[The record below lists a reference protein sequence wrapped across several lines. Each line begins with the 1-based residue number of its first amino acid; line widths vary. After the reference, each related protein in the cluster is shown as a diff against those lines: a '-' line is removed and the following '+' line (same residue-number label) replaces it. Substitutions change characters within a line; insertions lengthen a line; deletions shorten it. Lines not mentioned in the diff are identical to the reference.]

1 MTGMAER
8 GMGNRHEITRADIMD
23 MAAYGEIRRA
33 RREEISAIKKG
44 RRVEVG
50 PFATFYFENY
60 DTMWYQIHEMLHIEK
75 GGEAQIADELSAFNP
90 LIPDGGELVTTLMFE
105 IEDEDRRK
113 RELGRLG
120 GVEGSVSL
128 TVGGETIGAVAETD
142 VERSKPD
149 GRTSSVHFL
158 HFPFTPAQVA
168 GFKTE
173 GARVV
178 LAIGHEN
185 YAHMAVL
192 PEGVRAALA
201 ADFD

>member
-1 MTGMAER
+1 
-8 GMGNRHEITRADIMD
+8 MGNRHEITRADIMD
-23 MAAYGEIRRA
+23 MEAYGEIRRA
-33 RREEISAIKKG
+33 RRQEVSAIKKD

-50 PFATFYFENY
+50 PFAAFYFENY
-60 DTMWYQIHEMLHIEK
+60 DTMWYQIHEMLYIEK
-75 GGEAQIADELSAFNP
+75 GGEAQIADELSAYNP
-90 LIPDGGELVTTLMFE
+90 MIPDGGELVTTLMFE

-128 TVGGETIGAVAETD
+128 SVGDETIGAIAETD

-168 GFKTE
+168 SFRTE

-192 PEGVRAALA
+192 PEWVRAALA

>member
-1 MTGMAER
+1 
-8 GMGNRHEITRADIMD
+8 MGNRHEITRADIMD
-23 MAAYGEIRRA
+23 MEAYGEIRRA
-33 RREEISAIKKG
+33 RRQEVSAIKKD

-50 PFATFYFENY
+50 PFAAFYFENY
-60 DTMWYQIHEMLHIEK
+60 DTMWYQIHEMLYIEK
-75 GGEAQIADELSAFNP
+75 GGEAQIADELSAYNP
-90 LIPDGGELVTTLMFE
+90 MIPDGGELVTTLMFE

-128 TVGGETIGAVAETD
+128 SVGGETIGAIAETD

-168 GFKTE
+168 SFRTE

-192 PEGVRAALA
+192 PEWARAALA

>member
-1 MTGMAER
+1 MWK
-8 GMGNRHEITRADIMD
+8 RHEITRADIMD
-23 MAAYGEIRRA
+23 MEAYGEIRRA
-33 RREEISAIKKG
+33 RRQEVSAIKKD

-50 PFATFYFENY
+50 PFAAFYFENY
-60 DTMWYQIHEMLHIEK
+60 DTMWYQIHEMLYIEK
-75 GGEAQIADELSAFNP
+75 GGEAQIGDELSAYTP

-168 GFKTE
+168 SFKTE

-192 PEGVRAALA
+192 PERVRAALA

>member
-1 MTGMAER
+1 
-8 GMGNRHEITRADIMD
+8 MGNRHDIARADIMD
-23 MAAYGEIRRA
+23 METYGEIRRA
-33 RREEISAIKKG
+33 RRREVGAIKKT

-60 DTMWYQIHEMLHIEK
+60 DTMWYQIHEMLYIEK
-75 GGEAQIADELSAFNP
+75 GGEAQIADELGAYNP
-90 LIPDGGELVTTLMFE
+90 MIPNGGELVATLMFE
-105 IEDEDRRK
+105 IEDEDRRA

-128 TVGGETIGAVAETD
+128 SVGGETIGAIAERD
-142 VERSKPD
+142 VERTKPD

-168 GFKTE
+168 GFSTQR
-173 GARVV
+173 ARVV

-192 PEGVRAALA
+192 PESVRAALA

>member
-1 MTGMAER
+1 
-8 GMGNRHEITRADIMD
+8 MGNRHEITRADIMD
-23 MAAYGEIRRA
+23 MEAYGEIRRA
-33 RREEISAIKKG
+33 RREEISAIKG
-44 RRVEVG
+44 DRRVEVG
-50 PFATFYFENY
+50 PFAAFYFENY
-60 DTMWYQIHEMLHIEK
+60 DTMWYQIHEMLYIEK
-75 GGEAQIADELSAFNP
+75 GGEAQIGDELSAYNP

-128 TVGGETIGAVAETD
+128 TVGGETIGAVAEKD

-168 GFKTE
+168 SFKTE

-192 PEGVRAALA
+192 PEWVRAALA
-201 ADFD
+201 ADFN

>member
-1 MTGMAER
+1 MTGMEER

-23 MAAYGEIRRA
+23 MEAYGEIRRA
-33 RREEISAIKKG
+33 RRGEVSVIKQT

-60 DTMWYQIHEMLHIEK
+60 DTMWYQIHEMLYIEK
-75 GGEAQIADELSAFNP
+75 GGEAQIADELSAYNP
-90 LIPDGGELVTTLMFE
+90 MIPDGVELVTTLMFE

-128 TVGGETIGAVAETD
+128 SVGGETIGAIAETD

-168 GFKTE
+168 SFRTE

-192 PEGVRAALA
+192 PERVRAALA

>member
-1 MTGMAER
+1 
-8 GMGNRHEITRADIMD
+8 MGNRHEISRVDIMD
-23 MAAYGEIRRA
+23 MAAYGEIRPSRRA
-33 RREEISAIKKG
+33 EISAIKKV

-60 DTMWYQIHEMLHIEK
+60 DTMWYQIHEMLYIEK
-75 GGEAQIADELSAFNP
+75 GGEAQITDELGAYNP
-90 LIPDGGELVTTLMFE
+90 LVPDGGELVATLMFE
-105 IEDEDRRK
+105 IEDDDRRA

-120 GVEGSVSL
+120 GVEGCVSL
-128 TVGGETIGAVAETD
+128 TVGGETIGAVAETE

-158 HFPFTPAQVA
+158 HFPFTPGQVA
-168 GFKTE
+168 GFKTAR
-173 GARVV
+173 ARVV

-192 PEGVRAALA
+192 PERVRAALA

>member
-1 MTGMAER
+1 
-8 GMGNRHEITRADIMD
+8 MGNRHEITRADIMD
-23 MAAYGEIRRA
+23 MEAYGEIRRA
-33 RREEISAIKKG
+33 RREEISAIKG
-44 RRVEVG
+44 DRRVEVG
-50 PFATFYFENY
+50 PFAAFYFENY
-60 DTMWYQIHEMLHIEK
+60 DTMWYQIHEMLYIEK
-75 GGEAQIADELSAFNP
+75 GGEAQIGDELSAYNP

-128 TVGGETIGAVAETD
+128 TVGGETIGAVAEKD

-168 GFKTE
+168 SFKTE

-178 LAIGHEN
+178 LAIGHEH

-192 PEGVRAALA
+192 PESVRAALA

>member
-1 MTGMAER
+1 
-8 GMGNRHEITRADIMD
+8 MGNRHEITRADIMD
-23 MAAYGEIRRA
+23 MEAYGEIRRA
-33 RREEISAIKKG
+33 RRQEVSAIKKD

-50 PFATFYFENY
+50 PFAAFYFENY
-60 DTMWYQIHEMLHIEK
+60 DTMWYQIHEMLYIEK
-75 GGEAQIADELSAFNP
+75 GGEAQIADELSAYNP
-90 LIPDGGELVTTLMFE
+90 MIPDGGELVTTLMFE

-128 TVGGETIGAVAETD
+128 SVGGETIGAIAETD

-168 GFKTE
+168 SFRTE

-192 PEGVRAALA
+192 PEWVRAALA

>member
-1 MTGMAER
+1 MGMEES

-75 GGEAQIADELSAFNP
+75 GGEAQIADELGAYNP

-105 IEDEDRRK
+105 IEDEDRRA

-128 TVGGETIGAVAETD
+128 SVGGETIGAVAETD

-168 GFKTE
+168 GFKTQR
-173 GARVV
+173 ARVV

-185 YAHMAVL
+185 
-192 PEGVRAALA
+192 
-201 ADFD
+201 

>member
-1 MTGMAER
+1 
-8 GMGNRHEITRADIMD
+8 MGNRHEITRADIMD
-23 MAAYGEIRRA
+23 MEAYGEIRRA
-33 RREEISAIKKG
+33 RREEVSAIKKD

-50 PFATFYFENY
+50 PFAAFYFENY
-60 DTMWYQIHEMLHIEK
+60 DTMWYQIHEMLYIEK
-75 GGEAQIADELSAFNP
+75 GGEAQIADELSAYNP
-90 LIPDGGELVTTLMFE
+90 MIPDGGELVTTLMFE

-128 TVGGETIGAVAETD
+128 SVGGETIGAIAETD

-168 GFKTE
+168 SFRTE

-192 PEGVRAALA
+192 PEWVRAALA

>member
-1 MTGMAER
+1 
-8 GMGNRHEITRADIMD
+8 MGNRHEITRADIMD
-23 MAAYGEIRRA
+23 MEAYGEIRRA
-33 RREEISAIKKG
+33 RREEISAIKG
-44 RRVEVG
+44 DRRVEVG
-50 PFATFYFENY
+50 PFAAFYFENY
-60 DTMWYQIHEMLHIEK
+60 DTMWYQIHEMLYIEK
-75 GGEAQIADELSAFNP
+75 GGEAQIGDELSAYNP

-120 GVEGSVSL
+120 GVEGNVSL
-128 TVGGETIGAVAETD
+128 TVGGETIGAVAEKD

-168 GFKTE
+168 SFKTE

-178 LAIGHEN
+178 LAIGHEH

-192 PEGVRAALA
+192 PERVRAALA

>member
-1 MTGMAER
+1 MGMEES

-23 MAAYGEIRRA
+23 MDAYGEIRRS
-33 RREEISAIKKG
+33 RREEISAIKG
-44 RRVEVG
+44 DRRVEVG

-60 DTMWYQIHEMLHIEK
+60 DTMWYQIHEMLYIEK
-75 GGEAQIADELSAFNP
+75 GGEALIADELGAYNP
-90 LIPDGGELVTTLMFE
+90 LVPNGGELVTTLMFE
-105 IEDEDRRK
+105 IEDDDRRA

-158 HFPFTPAQVA
+158 HFPFTPGQVA

-192 PEGVRAALA
+192 PERVRAVLA

>member
-1 MTGMAER
+1 
-8 GMGNRHEITRADIMD
+8 MGNRHEITRADIMD
-23 MAAYGEIRRA
+23 MEAYGEIRRA
-33 RREEISAIKKG
+33 RRQEVSAIKKD

-50 PFATFYFENY
+50 PFAAFYFENY
-60 DTMWYQIHEMLHIEK
+60 DTMWYQIHEMLYIEK
-75 GGEAQIADELSAFNP
+75 GGEAQIADELSAYNP
-90 LIPDGGELVTTLMFE
+90 MIPDGGELVTTLMFE

-128 TVGGETIGAVAETD
+128 SVGGETIVAIAEKD
-142 VERSKPD
+142 VERSKTD

-168 GFKTE
+168 SFRTQR
-173 GARVV
+173 ARVV

-192 PEGVRAALA
+192 PECVRAALA

>member
-1 MTGMAER
+1 
-8 GMGNRHEITRADIMD
+8 MGNRHEITRADIMD
-23 MAAYGEIRRA
+23 MEAYGEIRRA
-33 RREEISAIKKG
+33 RRQEVSAIKKD

-50 PFATFYFENY
+50 PFAAFYFENY
-60 DTMWYQIHEMLHIEK
+60 DTMWYQIHEMLYIEK
-75 GGEAQIADELSAFNP
+75 GGEAQIADELSAYNP
-90 LIPDGGELVTTLMFE
+90 MIPDGGELVTTLMFE

-128 TVGGETIGAVAETD
+128 SVGGETIGAIAETD

-168 GFKTE
+168 SFRTE

-192 PEGVRAALA
+192 PEWVRAALA
-201 ADFD
+201 ADFN

>member
-1 MTGMAER
+1 
-8 GMGNRHEITRADIMD
+8 MGDRHDITRADIMD
-23 MAAYGEIRRA
+23 MEAYGEIRRA
-33 RREEISAIKKG
+33 RRQEIGAIKKG

-60 DTMWYQIHEMLHIEK
+60 DTMWYQIHEMLYIEK
-75 GGEAQIADELSAFNP
+75 GGEAQIGDELSAYNP

-128 TVGGETIGAVAETD
+128 TVGGETIGAVAEKD

-168 GFKTE
+168 SFKTE

-178 LAIGHEN
+178 LAIGHEH

-192 PEGVRAALA
+192 PERVRAALA

>member
-1 MTGMAER
+1 MTGMEER
-8 GMGNRHEITRADIMD
+8 GMGNRHEIARADIMD
-23 MAAYGEIRRA
+23 MEAYGEIRRA
-33 RREEISAIKKG
+33 RRGEVSAIKKT

-60 DTMWYQIHEMLHIEK
+60 DTMWYQIHEMLYIEK
-75 GGEAQIADELSAFNP
+75 GGEPQIADELSAYNP
-90 LIPDGGELVTTLMFE
+90 MIPDGGELVTTLMFE

-128 TVGGETIGAVAETD
+128 SVGGETIVAIAEAD

-168 GFKTE
+168 GFRTE

-192 PEGVRAALA
+192 PESVRAVLA

>member
-1 MTGMAER
+1 
-8 GMGNRHEITRADIMD
+8 MGNRHQITRAEIMD
-23 MAAYGEIRRA
+23 MEAYGEIRRA
-33 RREEISAIKKG
+33 RREEVSAIKQT
-44 RRVEVG
+44 RRVGVG

-60 DTMWYQIHEMLHIEK
+60 DTMWYQIHEMLYIEK
-75 GGEAQIADELSAFNP
+75 GGEAQIGDELSAYNP
-90 LIPDGGELVTTLMFE
+90 MIPNGGELVATLMFE
-105 IEDEDRRK
+105 IEDEDRRA

-128 TVGGETIGAVAETD
+128 TVGGETIGAIAETD
-142 VERSKPD
+142 VERTKPD

-168 GFKTE
+168 GFRNE

-178 LAIGHEN
+178 LASGPEN

-192 PEGVRAALA
+192 HESARAALA

>member
-1 MTGMAER
+1 MTGMEES
-8 GMGNRHEITRADIMD
+8 GMGNRHEFTRADIMD

-33 RREEISAIKKG
+33 RREEIGAIKKG

-60 DTMWYQIHEMLHIEK
+60 DTMWYQIHEMLYIEK
-75 GGEAQIADELSAFNP
+75 GGEAQIGDELSAYTP

-128 TVGGETIGAVAETD
+128 TVGGETIGAVAEKD

-168 GFKTE
+168 SFKTE

-192 PEGVRAALA
+192 PERVRAALA
-201 ADFD
+201 TDFD

>member
-1 MTGMAER
+1 
-8 GMGNRHEITRADIMD
+8 MGNRHQITRADIMD

-75 GGEAQIADELSAFNP
+75 GGEAQIADELGAFNP

-120 GVEGSVSL
+120 GVEGSISL

>member
-1 MTGMAER
+1 
-8 GMGNRHEITRADIMD
+8 MGNRHEITRADIMD
-23 MAAYGEIRRA
+23 MEAYGEIRRA
-33 RREEISAIKKG
+33 RRQEVSAIKKD

-50 PFATFYFENY
+50 PFAAFYFENY
-60 DTMWYQIHEMLHIEK
+60 DTMWYQIHEMLYIEK
-75 GGEAQIADELSAFNP
+75 GGETQIADELSAYNP
-90 LIPDGGELVTTLMFE
+90 MIPDGGELVTTLMFE

-128 TVGGETIGAVAETD
+128 SVGGETIGAIAETD

-168 GFKTE
+168 SFRTE

-192 PEGVRAALA
+192 PEWVRAALA

>member
-1 MTGMAER
+1 
-8 GMGNRHEITRADIMD
+8 MGNRHEITRADIMD
-23 MAAYGEIRRA
+23 MEAYGEIRRA
-33 RREEISAIKKG
+33 RREEISAIKG
-44 RRVEVG
+44 DRRVEVG
-50 PFATFYFENY
+50 PFAAFYFENY
-60 DTMWYQIHEMLHIEK
+60 DTMWYQIHEMLYIEK
-75 GGEAQIADELSAFNP
+75 GGEAQIGDELSAYNP

-128 TVGGETIGAVAETD
+128 TVGGETIGAVAEKD

-168 GFKTE
+168 SFKTE

-192 PEGVRAALA
+192 PEWVRAALA

>member
-1 MTGMAER
+1 
-8 GMGNRHEITRADIMD
+8 MGNRHEITRAEIMD
-23 MAAYGEIRRA
+23 MEAYGEIRRA
-33 RREEISAIKKG
+33 RREEVSAIKKT
-44 RRVEVG
+44 RRIEVG

-60 DTMWYQIHEMLHIEK
+60 DTMWYQIHEMLYIEK
-75 GGEAQIADELSAFNP
+75 GGEAQIGDELSAYNP
-90 LIPDGGELVTTLMFE
+90 MIPNGGELVATLMFE
-105 IEDEDRRK
+105 IEDEDRRA

-128 TVGGETIGAVAETD
+128 TVGGETIGAIAETD
-142 VERSKPD
+142 VERTKPD

-168 GFKTE
+168 GFRNE

-192 PEGVRAALA
+192 PESARAALA

>member
-1 MTGMAER
+1 MDES

-23 MAAYGEIRRA
+23 MEAYGEIRRA
-33 RREEISAIKKG
+33 RRQEVSAIKG
-44 RRVEVG
+44 DRRVEVG

-60 DTMWYQIHEMLHIEK
+60 DTMWYQIHEMLYIEK
-75 GGEAQIADELSAFNP
+75 GGEAQIADELGAYNP
-90 LIPDGGELVTTLMFE
+90 LIPNGGELVTTLMFE
-105 IEDEDRRK
+105 IEDEDRRA

-128 TVGGETIGAVAETD
+128 SVGGETIGAVAEKD

-149 GRTSSVHFL
+149 GRASSVHFL

-168 GFKTE
+168 SFRTQR
-173 GARVV
+173 ARVV

-185 YAHMAVL
+185 YGHMAVL
-192 PEGVRAALA
+192 PERVRAALA

>member
-1 MTGMAER
+1 
-8 GMGNRHEITRADIMD
+8 MGNRHEITRADIMD
-23 MAAYGEIRRA
+23 MEAYGEIRRA
-33 RREEISAIKKG
+33 RRQEVSAIKKD

-50 PFATFYFENY
+50 PFAAFYFENY
-60 DTMWYQIHEMLHIEK
+60 DTMWYQIHEMLYIEK
-75 GGEAQIADELSAFNP
+75 GGEAQIADELGAYNP
-90 LIPDGGELVTTLMFE
+90 MIPDGGELVTTLMFE

-128 TVGGETIGAVAETD
+128 SVGGETIGAIAETD

-168 GFKTE
+168 SFRTE

-192 PEGVRAALA
+192 PEWVRAALA

>member
-1 MTGMAER
+1 
-8 GMGNRHEITRADIMD
+8 MGNRHEITRADIMD
-23 MAAYGEIRRA
+23 MEAYGEIRRA
-33 RREEISAIKKG
+33 RREEISAIKG
-44 RRVEVG
+44 DRRVEVG
-50 PFATFYFENY
+50 PFAAFYFENY
-60 DTMWYQIHEMLHIEK
+60 DTMWYQIHEMLYIEK
-75 GGEAQIADELSAFNP
+75 GGEAQIGDELSAYNP

-128 TVGGETIGAVAETD
+128 TVGGETIGAVAEKD

-168 GFKTE
+168 SFKTE

-178 LAIGHEN
+178 LAIDHEN

-192 PEGVRAALA
+192 PERVRAALA

>member
-1 MTGMAER
+1 MNVPRATVVKVHAR
-8 GMGNRHEITRADIMD
+8 NR
-23 MAAYGEIRRA
+23 
-33 RREEISAIKKG
+33 AIKKH

-60 DTMWYQIHEMLHIEK
+60 DTMWHQIHEMLYIEK
-75 GGEAQIADELSAFNP
+75 GGEAQIGDELDAYNP

-105 IEDEDRRK
+105 IEDDDRRK

-128 TVGGETIGAVAETD
+128 TVDGETIGGVAEKD

-149 GRTSSVHFL
+149 GRASSVHFL

-168 GFKTE
+168 SFKTD
-173 GARVV
+173 GAPVV

-192 PEGVRAALA
+192 PERVRAALA
-201 ADFD
+201 ADF

>member
-1 MTGMAER
+1 
-8 GMGNRHEITRADIMD
+8 MGNRHEITRADIMD
-23 MAAYGEIRRA
+23 MEAYGEIRRA
-33 RREEISAIKKG
+33 RRQEVSAIKKD

-50 PFATFYFENY
+50 PFAAFYFENY
-60 DTMWYQIHEMLHIEK
+60 DTMWYQIHEMLYIEK
-75 GGEAQIADELSAFNP
+75 GGEAQIADELSAYNP
-90 LIPDGGELVTTLMFE
+90 MIPDGGELVTTLMFE

-128 TVGGETIGAVAETD
+128 SVGGETIGAIAETD

-168 GFKTE
+168 SFRTE

-192 PEGVRAALA
+192 PEWVRAALA
-201 ADFD
+201 SDFD

>member
-1 MTGMAER
+1 
-8 GMGNRHEITRADIMD
+8 
-23 MAAYGEIRRA
+23 
-33 RREEISAIKKG
+33 
-44 RRVEVG
+44 
-50 PFATFYFENY
+50 
-60 DTMWYQIHEMLHIEK
+60 
-75 GGEAQIADELSAFNP
+75 
-90 LIPDGGELVTTLMFE
+90 MFE
-105 IEDEDRRK
+105 IEDDDRRA

-120 GVEGSVSL
+120 GVEGSVGL

-158 HFPFTPAQVA
+158 HFPFTPGQVA

-192 PEGVRAALA
+192 PERVRAALA

>member
-1 MTGMAER
+1 
-8 GMGNRHEITRADIMD
+8 MGNRHEITRADIMD
-23 MAAYGEIRRA
+23 MEAYGEIRRA
-33 RREEISAIKKG
+33 RREEISAIKG
-44 RRVEVG
+44 DRRVEVG
-50 PFATFYFENY
+50 PFAAFYFENY
-60 DTMWYQIHEMLHIEK
+60 DTMWYQIHEMLYIEK
-75 GGEAQIADELSAFNP
+75 GGEAQIGDELSAYNP

-128 TVGGETIGAVAETD
+128 TVGGETIGAVAEKD

-168 GFKTE
+168 SFKTE

-192 PEGVRAALA
+192 PERVRAALA